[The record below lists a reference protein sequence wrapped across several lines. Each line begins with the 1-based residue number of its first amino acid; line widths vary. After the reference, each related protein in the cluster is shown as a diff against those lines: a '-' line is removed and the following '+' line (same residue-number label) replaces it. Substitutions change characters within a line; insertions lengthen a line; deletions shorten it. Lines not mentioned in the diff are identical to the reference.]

1 MSKRGVWQLKRLT
14 IFYCSRGGSSR
25 GAREYIDT
33 RLVDFAKSNPQLQ
46 IIAAIRNGRHPF
58 VHGEYV
64 NDFIKTD
71 GIKNLTQGEIH
82 EKIMSLRDGFG
93 QKGSKLATNT
103 ITKHPSIQGIWYPG
117 LEKVLAPQQNA
128 SEQRI

>member
-46 IIAAIRNGRHPF
+46 IIAANEMADTPSF
-58 VHGEYV
+58 MA
-64 NDFIKTD
+64 NT
-71 GIKNLTQGEIH
+71 GEIH

>member
-58 VHGEYV
+58 VHGEYGR
-64 NDFIKTD
+64 DPR
-71 GIKNLTQGEIH
+71 KNH
-82 EKIMSLRDGFG
+82 ESARWLRPKRIEARN
-93 QKGSKLATNT
+93 QHHN
-103 ITKHPSIQGIWYPG
+103 
-117 LEKVLAPQQNA
+117 EA
-128 SEQRI
+128 S